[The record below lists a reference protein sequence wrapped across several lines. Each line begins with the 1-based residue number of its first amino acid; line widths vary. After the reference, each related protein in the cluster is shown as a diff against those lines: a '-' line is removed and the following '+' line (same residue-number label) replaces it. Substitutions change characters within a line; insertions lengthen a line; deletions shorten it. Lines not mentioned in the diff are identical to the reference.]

1 MYSLCMTH
9 SLSLFSRTETGS
21 PSFNQFLH
29 LLGET
34 VNLQGFEHFK
44 GGLDN
49 KNNAT
54 GTQSLYTV
62 FGGHEIM
69 FHVST
74 MLPYSE
80 DDRQQVCTI
89 YRPYQIHLSIH
100 PFIHPFIH
108 SFIHLSVHSFI
119 HHPSS
124 WRENGT

>member
-1 MYSLCMTH
+1 MSLITVDVFIMHNT
-9 SLSLFSRTETGS
+9 LSLFSHTETGS

-34 VNLQGFEHFK
+34 VDLHGFEHFK

-80 DDRQQVCTI
+80 DDRQQVYTI
-89 YRPYQIHLSIH
+89 YCAYQ
-100 PFIHPFIH
+100 IH
-108 SFIHLSVHSFI
+108 SFINLSIYSPI
-119 HHPSS
+119 Y
-124 WRENGT
+124 